1 MADKKPAVLIIG
13 GLGFIGRHLALYI
26 HENNLASEVRIVDKV
41 LPQLAWLAPE
51 FKEACSQ
58 EKFVQADASREQHLP
73 RVFDRANGEEFD
85 YVINC
90 GGETRHSQPD
100 DVYEAR
106 SCGLSV
112 TLGKEVAKRGISAY
126 VECSTA
132 HVYKSGSSPRKENDK
147 LSPWHKLAKWKL
159 KAADELLSIPG
170 LQYCAIRLPHVY
182 GEYNSGYFAMGIC
195 LARVH
200 LELKQDLELLYSK
213 DVKVN
218 TLHVKDAASAL
229 WAAAEWRASKGKLE
243 KSDQSVPELFKDP
256 HTTVAFNVVDHNDTR
271 QEHVAKALS
280 EVFGLKITFTGT
292 LISQLAKLN
301 LDDVVDDMNE
311 VSLQTWAEMVEK
323 SNIERPGPIG
333 PFLELDVLKDQDM
346 SIDGSLF
353 EKTTGWK
360 PKYERLDADSIR
372 EMVESYKRMGWWP

>member
-1 MADKKPAVLIIG
+1 M
-13 GLGFIGRHLALYI
+13 
-26 HENNLASEVRIVDKV
+26 
-41 LPQLAWLAPE
+41 
-51 FKEACSQ
+51 
-58 EKFVQADASREQHLP
+58 
-73 RVFDRANGEEFD
+73 
-85 YVINC
+85 INC
-90 GGETRHSQPD
+90 GGETRYSQPD

-112 TLGKEVAKRGISAY
+112 TLGKEVAKRGIPAY
-126 VECSTA
+126 IECSTA

-147 LSPWHKLAKWKL
+147 LQPWHNLAKWKM
-159 KAADELLSIPG
+159 KAADKLLTIPG
-170 LQYCAIRLPHVY
+170 LQFCAIRLPHVY
-182 GEYNSGYFAMGIC
+182 GEYNPGYFAMGIC

-229 WAAAEWRASKGKLE
+229 WAAAEWRAGKGQPEVPK
-243 KSDQSVPELFKDP
+243 DPEL
-256 HTTVAFNVVDHNDTR
+256 VAFNVVDHNDTR

-280 EVFGLKITFTGT
+280 EVFGLKVTFTGT
-292 LISQLAKLN
+292 LISQLAKMN

-311 VSLQTWAEMVEK
+311 LSLQTWAELIEK
-323 SNIERPGPIG
+323 SKIERPGPIG
-333 PFLELDVLKDQDM
+333 PFVELDVLKDQDM

>member
-1 MADKKPAVLIIG
+1 MNVCEDFPVILQTLRNTHPTCQFPA
-13 GLGFIGRHLALYI
+13 
-26 HENNLASEVRIVDKV
+26 E
-41 LPQLAWLAPE
+41 
-51 FKEACSQ
+51 
-58 EKFVQADASREQHLP
+58 HLP
-73 RVFDRANGEEFD
+73 RIFDRANGEQFD

-106 SCGLSV
+106 SCGLSI
-112 TLGKEVAKRGISAY
+112 TLGKEIAKRGIPAY

-147 LSPWHKLAKWKL
+147 LQPWHKLAKWKL
-159 KAADELLSIPG
+159 KAADELLGIPG
-170 LQYCAIRLPHVY
+170 LHYCAVRLPHVY
-182 GEYNSGYFAMGIC
+182 GEYNPGYFAMGIC

-200 LELKQDLELLYSK
+200 LELKQDLELLYTK

-229 WAAAEWRASKGKLE
+229 WAAAEWRAKRGDLKDDS
-243 KSDQSVPELFKDP
+243 SVPDMFKEP
-256 HTTVAFNVVDHNDTR
+256 GMHCAFNVVDRNDTS
-271 QEHVAKALS
+271 QEHVANALS
-280 EVFGLKITFTGT
+280 EVFGLKVNFTGT
-292 LISQLAKLN
+292 LVSQLAKMN

-311 VSLQTWAEMVEK
+311 VSLQTWAELVEK
-323 SNIERPGPIG
+323 AKIERPGPIG
-333 PFLELDVLKDQDM
+333 PFLERDVLKNQDM

-353 EKTTGWK
+353 EKMTGWK
-360 PKYERLDADSIR
+360 PKYEHFGADSIR